1 MEIRVVDNGVKDVL
15 LFEVI
20 WVFDTDS
27 DGLSDSVEYYET
39 FTNATDRDTDSD
51 GLEDFTE
58 AMDGLYWNGTEQYF
72 TNASSFDTDN
82 DGLADGEEVVV
93 DGQDQYITHGNNA
106 DSDGDG
112 LDDGGEVLFIPRPW
126 QAATNPLI
134 NDTDEDGQPDGW
146 KCKFSIQQNTN
157 SHSLWI
163 SSTNWLPPDDNM
175 FECGLGP
182 EAGYGQIMSKD
193 FLLRVTGMEME

>member
-1 MEIRVVDNGVKDVL
+1 MVKPQL
-15 LFEVI
+15 LATFTI
-20 WVFDTDS
+20 SRTS
-27 DGLSDSVEYYET
+27 PSYLHRLSDSVEYYET

-58 AMDGLYWNGTEQYF
+58 AMDGFYWNVTEQYF

-82 DGLADGEEVVV
+82 DGLADGEEVV

-126 QAATNPLI
+126 QAPTNPLI
-134 NDTDEDGQPDGW
+134 NDTDGDGQPDGW
-146 KCKFSIQQNTN
+146 EMQVFSVQQNTN
-157 SHSLWI
+157 SHWNCL
-163 SSTNWLPPDDNM
+163 
-175 FECGLGP
+175 
-182 EAGYGQIMSKD
+182 
-193 FLLRVTGMEME
+193 